1 MNRRQKKKTEKIR
14 RGKLHR
20 ILDQVLD
27 INGMEARTRE
37 LTGDKP
43 TAFLY
48 INGHIG
54 TASVSIDYSGWHPDK
69 SDDFRAEFGLKHI
82 VYLDSID
89 DVIKQMDYIRRRY
102 RV

>member
-1 MNRRQKKKTEKIR
+1 MNRRQKKKAENMR
-14 RGKLHR
+14 RRKLHR

-27 INGMEARTRE
+27 INGLEARTRL

-43 TAFLY
+43 TAFFS

-54 TASVSIDYSGWHPDK
+54 AASVSVDYTGWSPDCTTGFRR
-69 SDDFRAEFGLKHI
+69 DFGMTPI
-82 VYLDSID
+82 SYLDDID
-89 DVIKQMDYIRRRY
+89 DVITQLDYIRRRY

>member
-1 MNRRQKKKTEKIR
+1 MNRRIKKKSEKMR
-14 RGKLHR
+14 RRKLHR

-27 INGMEARTRE
+27 INGLEARTRS

-43 TAFLY
+43 TAFFY

-54 TASVSIDYSGWHPDK
+54 AASVSVDYTGWSPDGITEFRR
-69 SDDFRAEFGLKHI
+69 DFGMTPI
-82 VYLDSID
+82 GYLDDID
-89 DVIKQMDYIRRRY
+89 DVITQLDYIRRRY